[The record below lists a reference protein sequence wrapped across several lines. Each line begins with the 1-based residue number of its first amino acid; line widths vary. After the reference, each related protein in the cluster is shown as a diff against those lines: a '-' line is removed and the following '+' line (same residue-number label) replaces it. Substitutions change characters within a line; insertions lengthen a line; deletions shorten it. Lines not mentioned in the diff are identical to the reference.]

1 MRLSISLAALAA
13 TLALG
18 APAPAAAQPGTYHGS
33 LTQCANGQSLQLRAG
48 QRYVISASSDSFD
61 TVLRILRRGATDIL
75 ANDDDGGDGLNSR
88 LTFSPAES
96 GDYIACV
103 TSWNGAGAGDYTLTV
118 ENAPPLPAP
127 ATRPTRTETATWQVF
142 DGTLADG
149 DGEDNGSRFDDYL
162 VTIPTGQRAIIS
174 ADSTGFDTVVKVYRA
189 NDRGGDP
196 AASDDDSGGNLNSL
210 LVFSPD
216 EGGDFIV
223 RVTSYSSGS
232 SGAYHLRITQSATP
246 PRPADNSDAE
256 NEAQGD

>member
-13 TLALG
+13 TLAL
-18 APAPAAAQPGTYHGS
+18 AAPAAAQPGTYHGS
-33 LTQCANGQSLQLRAG
+33 LTQCPNGQSLQLRAG

-61 TVLRILRRGATDIL
+61 TVLRILRRGGTDVL

-88 LTFSPAES
+88 LTFSPGES
-96 GDYIACV
+96 GEYIACV
-103 TSWNGAGAGDYTLTV
+103 TAWNSSGAGDYTLTV

-127 ATRPTRTETATWQVF
+127 VSRPTRTESAAWQVY
-142 DGTLADG
+142 DGTLAAG
-149 DGEDNGSRFDDYL
+149 DGEDDGNRFDDYL
-162 VTIPTGQRAIIS
+162 VTIPTGQRAVIS
-174 ADSTGFDTVVKVYRA
+174 LDSTAFDAVVKVYRA
-189 NDRGGDP
+189 DARGGEP

-210 LVFSPD
+210 LVFAPD

-246 PRPADNSDAE
+246 PRPADNSGAE